1 MFSTFLLIEKAFHEY
16 TYQIKYFHNILMIPL
31 QHTIIQIQIL
41 ILILILIYN
50 LNLNF
55 TNFSLLSHNYL
66 DESILHLYS
75 HTYRIIIVSFVDN
88 IAHL

>member
-1 MFSTFLLIEKAFHEY
+1 MFSTFLLIEKVFHEY

-31 QHTIIQIQIL
+31 QHTIIQIL
-41 ILILILIYN
+41 ITIYN
-50 LNLNF
+50 LNLYF

-66 DESILHLYS
+66 DESILHLHLY
-75 HTYRIIIVSFVDN
+75 TYRIIIVSFVDN

>member
-1 MFSTFLLIEKAFHEY
+1 MLSTLLLIEKAFHEY

-31 QHTIIQIQIL
+31 QHTIIQIL
-41 ILILILIYN
+41 ISIYN
-50 LNLNF
+50 LNLYF

-66 DESILHLYS
+66 DESILHLYL
-75 HTYRIIIVSFVDN
+75 HAYRIIIVSLVDN

>member
-31 QHTIIQIQIL
+31 QHTIIQI
-41 ILILILIYN
+41 LILIYN
-50 LNLNF
+50 LNLYF

-66 DESILHLYS
+66 DESILHLYL
-75 HTYRIIIVSFVDN
+75 HAYRIIIVSLVDN

>member
-31 QHTIIQIQIL
+31 QHTIIQIL
-41 ILILILIYN
+41 ISIYN
-50 LNLNF
+50 LNLYF
-55 TNFSLLSHNYL
+55 TNFSLLLHNYL
-66 DESILHLYS
+66 DESILHLYL
-75 HTYRIIIVSFVDN
+75 HAYRIIIVSLVDN

>member
-1 MFSTFLLIEKAFHEY
+1 MLSTLLLIENAFHEY
-16 TYQIKYFHNILMIPL
+16 TYQIKYFHNILLIPL
-31 QHTIIQIQIL
+31 QHTIIQI
-41 ILILILIYN
+41 LILIYN
-50 LNLNF
+50 LNLYF

-75 HTYRIIIVSFVDN
+75 HAYRIIIVSFVDN

>member
-41 ILILILIYN
+41 IQILILIYN

-66 DESILHLYS
+66 DESILHLYL

>member
-31 QHTIIQIQIL
+31 QHTIIQIL
-41 ILILILIYN
+41 ISIYN
-50 LNLNF
+50 LNLYF
-55 TNFSLLSHNYL
+55 TNFSLLSHNYV
-66 DESILHLYS
+66 DESILHLHLY
-75 HTYRIIIVSFVDN
+75 TYRIIIVSFVDN

>member
-1 MFSTFLLIEKAFHEY
+1 MLSTLLLIENAFHEY
-16 TYQIKYFHNILMIPL
+16 TYQIKYFHNILLIPL

-41 ILILILIYN
+41 ILIYN
-50 LNLNF
+50 LNLYF

>member
-31 QHTIIQIQIL
+31 QHTIIQI
-41 ILILILIYN
+41 LILIYN
-50 LNLNF
+50 LNLYF

-66 DESILHLYS
+66 DESILHLHLY
-75 HTYRIIIVSFVDN
+75 TYRIIIISFVDN